1 MQTVV
6 DRSSFINRL
15 LYVAVEKIKK
25 NKKRKEKKKKE
36 KKYYR
41 IYLFIYTMH
50 FLFFLFYRMLNN
62 DRGEKKNGRKW
73 VREGGT

>member
-25 NKKRKEKKKKE
+25 NKKRKGKKKE
-36 KKYYR
+36 GEK
-41 IYLFIYTMH
+41 ILSYLFIYLYDAFFVFS
-50 FLFFLFYRMLNN
+50 FLSNA
-62 DRGEKKNGRKW
+62 E
-73 VREGGT
+73 